1 MVLTRLLVREG
12 AELPRVLFL
21 ILTRLLEELPK
32 LAPAS
37 YEPTTRMLNKKLES
51 IACDLIHSQFHIECS
66 LYKLHLVTCVGYP
79 QL

>member
-37 YEPTTRMLNKKLES
+37 YEPATRIYS
-51 IACDLIHSQFHIECS
+51 IRNWR
-66 LYKLHLVTCVGYP
+66 V
-79 QL
+79 